1 MITRTEEVLTP
12 AGRRREN
19 EMPPLARVLV
29 VDDEPD
35 VAAMLEELLVDLG
48 YGVKIALSGQ
58 EALGLVPVYR
68 PDAVLLDLNMS
79 GLPGTQ
85 VLEQLLGVDPL
96 LPVIIVTGNS
106 DLAVARNTLKQGA
119 FDYVSK
125 PLDVRVLE
133 RIVAAAVTRPRPEIA
148 EDTGVGAP
156 GPTSEVTAT
165 SGALRTV
172 LYIEDNAAN
181 VRLVER
187 LLEQRPGLR
196 LLSASFGQLG
206 LALAREH
213 RPDMILLDLHLPDI
227 EGQDLLRAIR
237 SDENLRGT
245 PVVILS
251 GEAHAG
257 LPEQMLAAGAHGFL
271 VKPLDFQQFFA
282 EVDAVLGR

>member
-1 MITRTEEVLTP
+1 
-12 AGRRREN
+12 
-19 EMPPLARVLV
+19 MPPLARVLV

-35 VAAMLEELLVDLG
+35 VAATLQELLVELG
-48 YGVKIALSGQ
+48 YEVKIAVSGP
-58 EALGLVPVYR
+58 EALGLAPVYR
-68 PDAVLLDLNMS
+68 PDAILLDLNLP
-79 GLPGTQ
+79 GLPGAQ
-85 VLEQLLGVDPL
+85 VLEQLLRMDPL

-106 DLAVARNTLKQGA
+106 DLEVARSTLKQGA
-119 FDYVSK
+119 FDYLPK
-125 PLDVRVLE
+125 PFGLDVLE
-133 RIVAAAVTRPRPEIA
+133 RIVAAAITRGVRAGPESA
-148 EDTGVGAP
+148 EDTGGGGP
-156 GPTSEVTAT
+156 GPTTEVTDT

-187 LLEQRPGLR
+187 LLEQRSGLR
-196 LLSASFGQLG
+196 LLSANLGQLG

-227 EGQDLLRAIR
+227 EGEDLLRAIR
-237 SDENLRGT
+237 SDVDLRGT

-271 VKPLDFQQFFA
+271 LKPLNFQQFFA

>member
-1 MITRTEEVLTP
+1 
-12 AGRRREN
+12 
-19 EMPPLARVLV
+19 MPPLARVLV
-29 VDDEPD
+29 VEDEPE
-35 VAAMLEELLVDLG
+35 VAAMLQELLVDLG
-48 YGVKIALSGQ
+48 YGVKIAVSGQ

-68 PDAVLLDLNMS
+68 PDAVLLDLNLP
-79 GLPGTQ
+79 GLPGAQ
-85 VLEQLLGVDPL
+85 VLVQLLRVDPL

-106 DLAVARNTLKQGA
+106 DLEVARSTLKQGA
-119 FDYVSK
+119 FDYLPK
-125 PLDVRVLE
+125 PFGLDVLE
-133 RIVAAAVTRPRPEIA
+133 RIVAAAITRPRPESA
-148 EDTGVGAP
+148 EDTGGGAP
-156 GPTSEVTAT
+156 GPTTEVTDT

-196 LLSASFGQLG
+196 LLSANLGQLG

-213 RPDMILLDLHLPDI
+213 RPDVILLDLHLPDI
-227 EGQDLLRAIR
+227 EGEDLLRAIR
-237 SDENLRGT
+237 SDEDPRGT

-271 VKPLDFQQFFA
+271 LKPLNFQQFFA